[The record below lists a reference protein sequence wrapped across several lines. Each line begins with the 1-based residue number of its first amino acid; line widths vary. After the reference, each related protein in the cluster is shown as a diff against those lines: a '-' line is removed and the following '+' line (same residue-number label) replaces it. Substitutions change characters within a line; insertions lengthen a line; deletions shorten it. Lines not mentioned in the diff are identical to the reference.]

1 MTLDWQKYIEIADKF
16 QYKAKAADRE
26 DLRQDIILRL
36 AEVASNNGHKPFTEG
51 AMVRVASYTV
61 MSYWRD
67 RMRKPTIL
75 SLNGELSD
83 GDGDGDTVELWQTLA
98 DDRAIDVE
106 AWIDAKRWLLGCPKR
121 LVQIAY
127 KRYVGKLLDYRE
139 RMYLTRYRQKELKKY
154 QPALT

>member
-1 MTLDWQKYIEIADKF
+1 MELDWQKYIEIADKF
-16 QYKAKAADRE
+16 QHKAKAADRQ

-36 AEVASNNGHKPFTEG
+36 AEVASNNGHEPFNEG

-61 MSYWRD
+61 MAYWRD
-67 RMRKPTIL
+67 LMRKPTIL
-75 SLNGELSD
+75 SLNGELT
-83 GDGDGDTVELWQTLA
+83 DGDGDTAELWQTLA
-98 DDRAIDVE
+98 DDKAIDLE
-106 AWIDAKRWLLGCPKR
+106 AWLDAKRWLLGCPKR